1 MNLSLY
7 AVITKKIMNKN
18 SKLLQME
25 PLSMM
30 LVLATAFYTL
40 LVFVQNL
47 TVMNVSSVD
56 NYLRSSTS

>member
-56 NYLRSSTS
+56 NYLQSSTS